1 MFALVAADRIG
12 PGRTLETFVMHR
24 LRRREVRSRY
34 YRPAKIKL
42 AAGARPCDCAVVDMS
57 DGGVR
62 LNVEGLDVPD
72 EFVLLFSDD
81 GKVQERAYQVVWR
94 FGNELGAKLVGGAGQ
109 PGFAE
114 RVFIRA

>member
-1 MFALVAADRIG
+1 
-12 PGRTLETFVMHR
+12 MHR
-24 LRRREVRSRY
+24 LRRREARQRY

-42 AAGARPCDCAVVDMS
+42 AAGARACDCIVIDIS

-72 EFVLLFSDD
+72 EFMLLISNDR
-81 GKVQERAYQVVWR
+81 KVQERAYKVVWR
-94 FGNELGAKLVGGAGQ
+94 FGNEIGAKLVSGAGQ

-114 RVFIRA
+114 RDFAKA